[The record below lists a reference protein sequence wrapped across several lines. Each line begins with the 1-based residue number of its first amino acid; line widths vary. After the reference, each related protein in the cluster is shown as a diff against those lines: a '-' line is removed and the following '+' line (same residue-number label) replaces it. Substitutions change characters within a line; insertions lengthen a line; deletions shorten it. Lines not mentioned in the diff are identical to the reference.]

1 MQSGFHVNG
10 WRWSQCSKTNLFRYY
25 VTGQLTSD
33 NHKSYC
39 SLDSLQVNIQ
49 FYLMTIC
56 PIAILCVPFGILT
69 LTQSHVSPYCRRSTC
84 IRLTTRCQ
92 TWRPSWTRSSATRNG
107 TFTTPAELRWAM
119 LYYFMTPHVF
129 GYSLISCHEWKQSCC
144 TFGHFVPCDFVTLE
158 QSGSRSERFESLTG
172 KLTKIINGP
181 VWKLYNF
188 SRAEVR
194 NILQGGF
201 INKEVHAF
209 GLVSM
214 WFLHL
219 GVANAMNCTF
229 CF

>member
-1 MQSGFHVNG
+1 
-10 WRWSQCSKTNLFRYY
+10 
-25 VTGQLTSD
+25 
-33 NHKSYC
+33 
-39 SLDSLQVNIQ
+39 
-49 FYLMTIC
+49 MTIC
-56 PIAILCVPFGILT
+56 PITILCVPFGILT
-69 LTQSHVSPYCRRSTC
+69 LTQSHVSPYYRRSTC

-201 INKEVHAF
+201 INKEVHAV